1 MTLTLS
7 RDGGRVQNESMVRV
21 HLRFLSLA
29 RARQCLGRLALALA
43 VVSPMLLVV
52 LDHHG
57 AERIPGHEHVA
68 PPGQPV
74 ATHAHLFEQRHGHA
88 LRETDL
94 SPSIPAVV
102 PAHPTALAALTLVE
116 HLGLPLLLLLI
127 TVVLTGRSPLPGIS
141 RLTDQIALGPPTP
154 PPPVWLGAH

>member
-1 MTLTLS
+1 M
-7 RDGGRVQNESMVRV
+7 

-43 VVSPMLLVV
+43 VVSPMLLVA

-68 PPGQPV
+68 PSGQPV
-74 ATHAHLFEQRHGHA
+74 ATHAHLFEQPHGHA
-88 LRETDL
+88 LRPTDL
-94 SPSIPAVV
+94 SLLILTVV

-116 HLGLPLLLLLI
+116 HLGLPLLLLL
-127 TVVLTGRSPLPGIS
+127 TSVVLTGRSTLPGVS

-154 PPPVWLGAH
+154 PPTARLRAY